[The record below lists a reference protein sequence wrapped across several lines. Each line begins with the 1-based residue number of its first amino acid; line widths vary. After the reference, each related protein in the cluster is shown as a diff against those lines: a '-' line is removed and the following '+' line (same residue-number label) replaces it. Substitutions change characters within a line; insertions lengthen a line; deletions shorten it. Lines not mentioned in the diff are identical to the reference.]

1 MLGDNRTA
9 RHIWPAGSIANGDHG
24 MFRKPSGHCLEMTN
38 STAWADANE
47 VLGIIVVNISQIS
60 WEKAMTCRYQ

>member
-1 MLGDNRTA
+1 MLGDNRTT

-47 VLGIIVVNISQIS
+47 VLEIGRAHV
-60 WEKAMTCRYQ
+60 